1 MLRWIPAPYILLLKD
16 FGGVLVMGI
25 MSTGFCRRHH
35 LERNDYQQHH
45 GWESHR
51 EPFTFE
57 TQFTP
62 TLFSKSMVVSDDQ
75 GCLIPAGVYTL
86 IFSKPR
92 LQTYR
97 CTHVLKTKVMHTCR
111 GKTCVPWSHVHSF
124 VTTLLAKLPKSSK
137 RKPQS
142 CEPSAPKFGT
152 LLETAKE
159 HA

>member
-25 MSTGFCRRHH
+25 MSTGFCRRYH
-35 LERNDYQQHH
+35 LEHNDYQQHH

-111 GKTCVPWSHVHSF
+111 GKTCVPWSHVHTASS
-124 VTTLLAKLPKSSK
+124 LPCSQSSRSPRNANLK
-137 RKPQS
+137 VANPQPQS
-142 CEPSAPKFGT
+142 SEPF
-152 LLETAKE
+152 
-159 HA
+159 